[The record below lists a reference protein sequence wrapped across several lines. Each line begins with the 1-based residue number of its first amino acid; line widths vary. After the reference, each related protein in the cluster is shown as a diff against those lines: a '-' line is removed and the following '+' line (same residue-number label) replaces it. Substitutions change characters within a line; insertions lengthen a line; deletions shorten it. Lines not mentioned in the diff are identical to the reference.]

1 MPVLPAL
8 FPATAKRGLWNI
20 YQLYAEH
27 FPAKWV
33 RFAVRKCSRLII
45 CAYSDRKTGL
55 TFAEYALVGR
65 KRGTILEAEN
75 HPAVSRNEATVTS
88 ALPKASTILA
98 SLGQAA
104 FVWDIAT
111 DAMAWSDH
119 AGSVFADIP
128 LPRLASGAEFSR
140 LIEPVRSIRSDAL
153 GHSPPVRGG
162 DGAPYRIEYGVRA
175 STSAPV
181 LWIEES
187 GCWFAGADGRPARAQ
202 GIVRINNE
210 RHARDQQLMKLS
222 RHDPLTGELNRT
234 HLVASLAEAIEEAAR
249 FRTSCAFMLIGIDHL
264 ARINDAF
271 GFDVADAVISEVA
284 GRIRA
289 RLRGGDVLGRFSGN
303 KFGLILKNCTV
314 DDMNI
319 AAERFLAG
327 IRDDVVPTKSG
338 PVAVT
343 ASIGAVSVP
352 RYARNADEAINR
364 AHETLDMAKRR
375 RAGSFSLWRPNVER
389 DAQRRVNIRV
399 TDEIVTALNE
409 RRIVMAF
416 EPVVEARSRDAAFY
430 ECLIRMEQ
438 DDGQVLLAPDIVP
451 VAEKLGLIRLVD
463 HRVLELVV
471 AELAASPDVQLS
483 LNISPDTTMDPDWWA
498 SIESLMRAHPGVAER
513 LIVEITETVAIQ
525 DIDDVRGFVTRLK
538 NFGSRIAIDDFGAG
552 YTSFRNLRKLGVDI
566 VKIDGAFVQNIAR
579 SADDRAF
586 VQTLIDLARRLQIKT
601 VAEWVQDDESAV
613 MLREWGCDYIQG
625 RLIGLASS
633 ERPWQTPTGA
643 VLPAAG

>member
-1 MPVLPAL
+1 
-8 FPATAKRGLWNI
+8 
-20 YQLYAEH
+20 
-27 FPAKWV
+27 
-33 RFAVRKCSRLII
+33 
-45 CAYSDRKTGL
+45 
-55 TFAEYALVGR
+55 
-65 KRGTILEAEN
+65 
-75 HPAVSRNEATVTS
+75 VSRNEAILTA

-104 FVWDIAT
+104 FVWDIAS
-111 DAMAWSDH
+111 DAITWSAH
-119 AGSVFADIP
+119 ANAVFSDIP
-128 LPRLASGAEFSR
+128 VASLQTGAELAK
-140 LIEPVRSIRSDAL
+140 LIEPERSIRTDAL
-153 GHSPPVRGG
+153 VQSPPPQRGE
-162 DGAPYRIEYGVRA
+162 GAPYRIEYGVRT
-175 STSAPV
+175 STAAPV
-181 LWIEES
+181 LWIEET
-187 GCWFAGADGRPARAQ
+187 GCWFAGPDGRPVRAQ

-210 RHARDQQLMKLS
+210 RRARDEQLLKLS

-234 HLVASLAEAIEEAAR
+234 HLVASLAEVIEEASR

-271 GFDVADAVISEVA
+271 GFDVADAVISDVA
-284 GRIRA
+284 LRIRG

-314 DDMNI
+314 DDINV

-327 IRDDVVPTKSG
+327 IRNEVVPTKSG
-338 PVAVT
+338 PVSVT
-343 ASIGAVSVP
+343 ASIGAVSIP
-352 RYARNADEAINR
+352 RYARSADEAINR
-364 AHETLDMAKRR
+364 AHETLDSAKRR

-409 RRIVMAF
+409 RRIAMAF
-416 EPVVEARSRDAAFY
+416 EPVVEASSRRTAFY
-430 ECLIRMEQ
+430 EGLIRMEQ
-438 DDGQVLLAPDIVP
+438 DDGSVLLAPDIVP

-471 AELAASPDVQLS
+471 AELAASPNVQLS
-483 LNISPDTTMDPDWWA
+483 LNISPETTMDPDWW
-498 SIESLMRAHPGVAER
+498 SSMESLMQAHPGVAER

-525 DIDDVRGFVTRLK
+525 DIDDLRGFVTRLK

-579 SADDRAF
+579 SSDDRAF

-601 VAEWVQDDESAV
+601 VAEWVQDEEAAI
-613 MLREWGCDYIQG
+613 MLRDWGCDYIQG

-633 ERPWQTPTGA
+633 ERPWGA
-643 VLPAAG
+643 PAETVLPAAS

>member
-1 MPVLPAL
+1 
-8 FPATAKRGLWNI
+8 
-20 YQLYAEH
+20 
-27 FPAKWV
+27 
-33 RFAVRKCSRLII
+33 
-45 CAYSDRKTGL
+45 
-55 TFAEYALVGR
+55 
-65 KRGTILEAEN
+65 
-75 HPAVSRNEATVTS
+75 
-88 ALPKASTILA
+88 LA
-98 SLGQAA
+98 SIGQAA
-104 FVWDIAT
+104 FVWDIAS
-111 DAMAWSDH
+111 DAIDWSH
-119 AGSVFADIP
+119 HIGAVFPDIP
-128 LPRLASGAEFSR
+128 SGAFATGAEFAK
-140 LIEPVRSIRSDAL
+140 LIEPERSVRTDAL
-153 GHSPPVRGG
+153 GHSPPVGG
-162 DGAPYRIEYGVRA
+162 GEGTPYRIEYGVRT

-181 LWIEES
+181 LWIEET
-187 GCWFAGADGRPARAQ
+187 GCWFAGPDGRPARAQ

-210 RHARDQQLMKLS
+210 RHARDQQLLKLS

-234 HLVASLAEAIEEAAR
+234 HLIAALAEAVEETQR
-249 FRTSCAFMLIGIDHL
+249 FRSACAFMLIGIDHL

-284 GRIRA
+284 LRIRA

-319 AAERFLAG
+319 AAERFLVCV
-327 IRDDVVPTKSG
+327 RDDVVPTRSG
-338 PVAVT
+338 PVSVT
-343 ASIGAVSVP
+343 ASVGAVSVP
-352 RYARNADEAINR
+352 RYARSADEAINR
-364 AHETLDMAKRR
+364 AAETLDGAKRR
-375 RAGSFSLWRPNVER
+375 RAGSFSVWRPNVER
-389 DAQRRVNIRV
+389 EAQRKVNIRV

-416 EPVVEARSRDAAFY
+416 EPVVDARSRQAAFY

-438 DDGQVLLAPDIVP
+438 EDGRVLLAPDIVP
-451 VAEKLGLIRLVD
+451 VAERLGLIRLVD

-471 AELAASPDVQLS
+471 AELAASPAVELS

-525 DIDDVRGFVTRLK
+525 DIDDLRGFVTRLK

-552 YTSFRNLRKLGVDI
+552 YTSFRNLRKLDVDI

-601 VAEWVQDDESAV
+601 VAEWVQDEESANL
-613 MLREWGCDYIQG
+613 LRDWGCDYIQG
-625 RLIGLASS
+625 RLIGLAAA
-633 ERPWQTPTGA
+633 ERPWSKTPENA
-643 VLPAAG
+643 LPVAG

>member
-1 MPVLPAL
+1 
-8 FPATAKRGLWNI
+8 
-20 YQLYAEH
+20 
-27 FPAKWV
+27 
-33 RFAVRKCSRLII
+33 
-45 CAYSDRKTGL
+45 
-55 TFAEYALVGR
+55 
-65 KRGTILEAEN
+65 
-75 HPAVSRNEATVTS
+75 VSRNEAILKPVI
-88 ALPKASTILA
+88 PPASTILA

-111 DAMAWSDH
+111 DEMAWSDH
-119 AGSVFADIP
+119 LVSVFPDIP
-128 LPRLASGAEFSR
+128 MEALASGAAFSN
-140 LIEPVRSIRSDAL
+140 LIEPVRSVRTEAL
-153 GHSPPVRGG
+153 GHSSLAH
-162 DGAPYRIEYGVRA
+162 GAEGVPYRIEYGVRA

-187 GCWFAGADGRPARAQ
+187 GCWFAGADGKPARVQ
-202 GIVRINNE
+202 GIVRIDNE
-210 RHARDQQLMKLS
+210 RHAREEQLVKLS

-234 HLVASLAEAIEEAAR
+234 HLVASLAEAIEEAMR
-249 FRTSCAFMLIGIDHL
+249 FRSSCAFMLIGIDHL

-271 GFDVADAVISEVA
+271 GFDVADVVISEVA
-284 GRIRA
+284 ARIRT

-314 DDMNI
+314 DDMNV

-327 IRDDVVPTKSG
+327 IRGEVVPTQSG
-338 PVAVT
+338 PVSVT

-352 RYARNADEAINR
+352 RYARSADEAINR

-375 RAGSFSLWRPNVER
+375 RAGSFSMWRPNVER

-399 TDEIVTALNE
+399 TDEIVTALND

-416 EPVVEARSRDAAFY
+416 EPVVEAGSRNASFY
-430 ECLIRMEQ
+430 ECLVRMEQ
-438 DDGQVLLAPDIVP
+438 NDGQVLLAPDIVP
-451 VAEKLGLIRLVD
+451 VAEKLGLIHMVD

-471 AELAASPDVQLS
+471 AELARSPNVRLS
-483 LNISPDTTMDPDWWA
+483 LNISPDTTMDPDWSA

-525 DIDDVRGFVTRLK
+525 DIDDIRGFVTRLK
-538 NFGSRIAIDDFGAG
+538 SFGSRIAIDDFGAG

-566 VKIDGAFVQNIAR
+566 VKIDGAFVQNIVR

-586 VQTLIDLARRLQIKT
+586 VQTLIDLARRLEIKT
-601 VAEWVQDDESAV
+601 VAEWVQDEESAV
-613 MLREWGCDYIQG
+613 MLRDWGCDFIQG

-633 ERPWQTPTGA
+633 DRPWDSPSDTI
-643 VLPAAG
+643 LPAAS

>member
-1 MPVLPAL
+1 
-8 FPATAKRGLWNI
+8 
-20 YQLYAEH
+20 
-27 FPAKWV
+27 
-33 RFAVRKCSRLII
+33 
-45 CAYSDRKTGL
+45 
-55 TFAEYALVGR
+55 
-65 KRGTILEAEN
+65 
-75 HPAVSRNEATVTS
+75 VTS
-88 ALPKASTILA
+88 ALPQASSILA

-104 FVWDIAT
+104 FEWDIAT
-111 DAMAWSDH
+111 DAITWSDH
-119 AGSVFADIP
+119 LAAVFPDIAP
-128 LPRLASGAEFSR
+128 ASLASGAELSK
-140 LIEPVRSIRSDAL
+140 LIEPERSIRREAL
-153 GHSPPVRGG
+153 GHSPQPHGG
-162 DGAPYRIEYGVRA
+162 DGAPYRIEYGVR
-175 STSAPV
+175 TSMAAPV
-181 LWIEES
+181 LWIEET
-187 GCWFAGADGRPARAQ
+187 GCWFAGPDGRPARVQ
-202 GIVRINNE
+202 GIVRVNNE
-210 RHARDQQLMKLS
+210 RHARDEQLLKLS

-234 HLVASLAEAIEEAAR
+234 HLVASLAEAIEEATR
-249 FRTSCAFMLIGIDHL
+249 FRSSCAFMLIGIDHL

-271 GFDVADAVISEVA
+271 GFDVADGVISEVA
-284 GRIRA
+284 VRIRT

-314 DDMNI
+314 DDMKI

-327 IRDDVVPTKSG
+327 IRDDVVPTRSG
-338 PVAVT
+338 PVSVT

-352 RYARNADEAINR
+352 RYARSADEAINR
-364 AHETLDMAKRR
+364 AQETLDTAKRR

-416 EPVVEARSRDAAFY
+416 EPVVEAHSRSQAFY

-438 DDGQVLLAPDIVP
+438 DDGQMLLAPDIVP
-451 VAEKLGLIRLVD
+451 VAERLGLIRLVD

-471 AELAASPDVQLS
+471 AELAASPDVRLS
-483 LNISPDTTMDPDWWA
+483 LNISPDTTMDPDWWS

-525 DIDDVRGFVTRLK
+525 DIDDLRGFVTRLK

-601 VAEWVQDDESAV
+601 VAEWVQDEESAV
-613 MLREWGCDYIQG
+613 MLRDWGCDYIQG

-633 ERPWQTPTGA
+633 KRPWGGQGA
-643 VLPAAG
+643 AALPAAG

>member
-1 MPVLPAL
+1 M
-8 FPATAKRGLWNI
+8 
-20 YQLYAEH
+20 
-27 FPAKWV
+27 
-33 RFAVRKCSRLII
+33 
-45 CAYSDRKTGL
+45 
-55 TFAEYALVGR
+55 
-65 KRGTILEAEN
+65 
-75 HPAVSRNEATVTS
+75 TS
-88 ALPKASTILA
+88 ALPRISLPKASTILA

-111 DAMAWSDH
+111 DVIIWSDH
-119 AGSVFADIP
+119 ANAVFSDIP
-128 LPRLASGAEFSR
+128 AASLRTGAELAK
-140 LIEPVRSIRSDAL
+140 LIEPERSIRTDAL
-153 GHSPPVRGG
+153 KQSQPSQRGE
-162 DGAPYRIEYGVRA
+162 GAPYRIEYGVRT
-175 STSAPV
+175 SISAPV
-181 LWIEES
+181 LWIEET
-187 GCWFAGADGRPARAQ
+187 GCWFAGSDGKPVRAQ

-210 RHARDQQLMKLS
+210 RRARDEQLLKLS

-234 HLVASLAEAIEEAAR
+234 HLVASLAEAIEEASR
-249 FRTSCAFMLIGIDHL
+249 FRTSSAFMLIGIDHL
-264 ARINDAF
+264 ARVNDAF

-284 GRIRA
+284 LRIRA

-314 DDMNI
+314 DDINV

-327 IRDDVVPTKSG
+327 IRNDVVPTKSG
-338 PVAVT
+338 PVSVT
-343 ASIGAVSVP
+343 ASIGAVGVP
-352 RYARNADEAINR
+352 RYARSADEAINR

-375 RAGSFSLWRPNVER
+375 RAGSFLLWRPNVER

-409 RRIVMAF
+409 RRMVMAF
-416 EPVVEARSRDAAFY
+416 EPVVEAGSRAAAFY

-438 DDGQVLLAPDIVP
+438 EDGQVLLAPDIVP

-471 AELAASPDVQLS
+471 AELAASPNVQLS

-498 SIESLMRAHPGVAER
+498 SIESLMSAHPGVAER

-525 DIDDVRGFVTRLK
+525 DIGDLRGFVMRLK
-538 NFGSRIAIDDFGAG
+538 NLGSRIAIDDFGAG

-586 VQTLIDLARRLQIKT
+586 VQTLIDLARRLEIKT
-601 VAEWVQDDESAV
+601 VAEWVQDEESAS
-613 MLREWGCDYIQG
+613 MLRDWGCDYIQG

-633 ERPWQTPTGA
+633 QRRWDGRAEPA
-643 VLPAAG
+643 LPAAG

>member
-1 MPVLPAL
+1 
-8 FPATAKRGLWNI
+8 
-20 YQLYAEH
+20 
-27 FPAKWV
+27 
-33 RFAVRKCSRLII
+33 
-45 CAYSDRKTGL
+45 
-55 TFAEYALVGR
+55 
-65 KRGTILEAEN
+65 
-75 HPAVSRNEATVTS
+75 
-88 ALPKASTILA
+88 
-98 SLGQAA
+98 
-104 FVWDIAT
+104 
-111 DAMAWSDH
+111 
-119 AGSVFADIP
+119 
-128 LPRLASGAEFSR
+128 
-140 LIEPVRSIRSDAL
+140 
-153 GHSPPVRGG
+153 
-162 DGAPYRIEYGVRA
+162 
-175 STSAPV
+175 
-181 LWIEES
+181 
-187 GCWFAGADGRPARAQ
+187 
-202 GIVRINNE
+202 
-210 RHARDQQLMKLS
+210 
-222 RHDPLTGELNRT
+222 
-234 HLVASLAEAIEEAAR
+234 
-249 FRTSCAFMLIGIDHL
+249 MLIGIDHL

-284 GRIRA
+284 RRIRA

-314 DDMNI
+314 DDVNI

-327 IRDDVVPTKSG
+327 IRDEVVPTKSG
-338 PVAVT
+338 PVSVT

-352 RYARNADEAINR
+352 RYARSADEAITR
-364 AHETLDMAKRR
+364 AQETLDMAMRR
-375 RAGSFSLWRPNVER
+375 RAGSFSLWRPNVKR

-416 EPVVEARSRDAAFY
+416 EPVVEAGSRDAAFY

-471 AELAASPDVQLS
+471 AELADAPNVHLS

-498 SIESLMRAHPGVAER
+498 SIESLMRAHPGAAER

-525 DIDDVRGFVTRLK
+525 DIDDLRGFVTRLK

-586 VQTLIDLARRLQIKT
+586 VQTLIDLARRLEIKT
-601 VAEWVQDDESAV
+601 VAEWVQDEESAV
-613 MLREWGCDYIQG
+613 MLRDWGCDYIQG

-633 ERPWQTPTGA
+633 QRPWDIRPGTA
-643 VLPAAG
+643 LPAAG